1 MLSTL
6 WLDLVDVLKAMN
18 CDPIDIEGA
27 IKRAANPSPA
37 MRDAAKRAIRSLRDR
52 KRRYAKMTT
61 KQRKAC
67 DRRWAARLAR
77 DLSRL
82 TD

>member
-1 MLSTL
+1 M
-6 WLDLVDVLKAMN
+6 KY
-18 CDPIDIEGA
+18 DPIDFEEA
-27 IKRAANPSPA
+27 IKRAENSSPA
-37 MRDAAKRAIRSLRDR
+37 IRDAARRAIRRLRDR